1 MKASSLLKINKDFN
15 KSIPSWE
22 IAYLIINQVITC
34 KDKAWIKFSV
44 KETLSTTLIY
54 LFISNEVVISSL
66 NPSLSRHSLFKR
78 IGISLAIVILG
89 ALISFLSM

>member
-66 NPSLSRHSLFKR
+66 NPSLSRHSLFE
-78 IGISLAIVILG
+78 IVGINLVIIISSSLF
-89 ALISFLSM
+89 SFI